1 MKYIIANW
9 KMNMSLKKMAEWIG
23 NFKPVTKEDVKVII
37 APSQIHIPLIFDFA
51 KKANIEIASQD
62 ISVFDQGAHTG
73 ETGAFQVK
81 EFCKYSIIGHSER
94 NENVETVKTKAE
106 KCLSAGII
114 PIICF
119 TNPEN
124 VALLYVNG
132 ALMAWEDPNNISKEG
147 IFNEKDPQDV
157 IEGIKTIRN
166 YVPTEAVVIYGG
178 SINRENIDKINQIKG
193 IDGVLVGSASL
204 DPQHFTDIISAY

>member
-9 KMNMSLKKMAEWIG
+9 KMNMSLKKMTAWID
-23 NFKPVTKEDVKVII
+23 NFKPITKENVKVII
-37 APSQIHIPLIFDFA
+37 SPSQIHIPLIFDFA
-51 KKANIEIASQD
+51 KKANIEVASQD
-62 ISVFDQGAHTG
+62 TSVFDQGAHTG

-94 NENVETVKTKAE
+94 SENIETVKTKVDQ
-106 KCLSAGII
+106 CLSVGII

-124 VALLYVNG
+124 VALLYVEG

-147 IFNEKDPQDV
+147 IFNEKDPQD
-157 IEGIKTIRN
+157 ISEGIKIIRD
-166 YVPTEAVVIYGG
+166 YVPAEATVIYGG
-178 SINRENIDKINQIKG
+178 SVNRENINKINQIKG